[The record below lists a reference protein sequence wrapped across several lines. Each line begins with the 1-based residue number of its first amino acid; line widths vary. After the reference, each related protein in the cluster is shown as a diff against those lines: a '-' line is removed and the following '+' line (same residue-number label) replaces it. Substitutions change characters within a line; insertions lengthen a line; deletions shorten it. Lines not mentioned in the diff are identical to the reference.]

1 MKTRYLSVIS
11 FTLAILAGAFSS
23 HLNAASKINNA
34 PGAHLST
41 KCRVLLVRTFEVVLE
56 PGVWHGFSLG
66 PSSNECAYVAKVT
79 PLEPAKDGSYI
90 EKTVVQPESDGN
102 RWNDVLRVMIPG
114 TQEKL
119 KVKIRVY
126 KICE

>member
-1 MKTRYLSVIS
+1 MKTRFLSVIC
-11 FTLAILAGAFSS
+11 FTLAILAGGFFSQ
-23 HLNAASKINNA
+23 LNAASKINND

-41 KCRVLLVRTFEVVLE
+41 KCRVLLVRKFETVLE

-66 PSSNECAYVAKVT
+66 PSSDECAYVAKVT
-79 PLEPAKDGSYI
+79 PLEPGKDGSYI
-90 EKTVVQPESDGN
+90 EKTVVQSESDGN
-102 RWNDVLRVMIPG
+102 RWNDVLRVMIPS

-119 KVKIRVY
+119 KVKIRIY